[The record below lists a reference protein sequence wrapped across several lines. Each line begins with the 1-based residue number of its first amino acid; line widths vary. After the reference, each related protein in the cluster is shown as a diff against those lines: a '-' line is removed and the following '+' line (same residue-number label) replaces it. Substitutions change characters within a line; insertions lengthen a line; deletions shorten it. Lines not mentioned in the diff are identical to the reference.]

1 MRQRSAW
8 VIALALSLSACSP
21 QAKLAPSTPSPS
33 APPPPA
39 ASVVPPTPAPPRP
52 TSTPEIVA
60 SPQIEVVARGL
71 PGPDDLALAPDG
83 SLWVSDVVAGTI
95 SRLLPDGSLQVMARG
110 LQSPEG
116 LAFLP
121 DGGLIIAEQGR
132 NRLVRLDPS
141 QSDVTPWLELP
152 NLTQHPGVD
161 GIAFE
166 PMPPGPAL
174 IVPDSPNGQV
184 LRIDLANRGE
194 RVLAKG
200 FARPVGAWVAGDGSV
215 WVVDET
221 DPGLVV
227 RIHPDGA
234 REDVARL
241 PTPDDVVVDPSG
253 NVFVTTLTDRAVHW
267 IDPTDRTDRILV
279 SNLGQPQGLT
289 LDASGN
295 LLLADTGLH
304 EILRLIIRA
313 SPNGG

>member
-1 MRQRSAW
+1 MRQGSVW
-8 VIALALSLSACSP
+8 LIALVLSSAACSP
-21 QAKLAPSTPSPS
+21 QARVAPPTSLPTS
-33 APPPPA
+33 PPPPA
-39 ASVVPPTPAPPRP
+39 ASVAPPTPAPPQ
-52 TSTPEIVA
+52 STPTAEILA
-60 SPQIEVVARGL
+60 TPRIEVVARGL

-83 SLWVSDVVAGTI
+83 SLWVSDVVAGTV

-116 LAFLP
+116 LAFLL
-121 DGGLIIAEQGR
+121 DGSLIIAEQGH
-132 NRLVRLDPS
+132 NRLVRFDPS
-141 QSDVTPWLELP
+141 KSEVTPWLELP

-166 PMPPGPAL
+166 PVPLGPAL
-174 IVPDSPNGQV
+174 IVPDSPNGRL
-184 LRIDLANRGE
+184 LRIDLASQGE
-194 RVLAKG
+194 QVLAKG
-200 FARPVGAWVAGDGSV
+200 FTRPVGAWVAADSSV

-227 RIHPDGA
+227 RIRPTGA

-241 PTPDDVVVDPSG
+241 PTPDDVVVDASG

-267 IDPTDRTDRILV
+267 IDPTHKTDRILV
-279 SNLGQPQGLT
+279 GNLGQPQGLT

-304 EILRLIIRA
+304 EILRLVIRA
-313 SPNGG
+313 SPDGG